1 MKRKSIVSVV
11 ITAVLVMTML
21 AGCGGAGKGSESSAS
36 KASESSA
43 SSAAAESTVAESA
56 SAEST
61 AAESTSAESV
71 AAESASEESASAD
84 KAEESAA
91 TGEVIKIGYVNPTT
105 GPLAG
110 NGEGCDWVVK
120 QIESYVNDTLGGIE
134 VDGAKSNIDVIV
146 YDSASDQ
153 ATCAEMADKLCVED
167 EVDLIIAIQT
177 PETVIPVEA
186 KAEQYEVPCVGI
198 QAPVNPCAFAS
209 DDHLWT
215 VHAFWTIEKVY
226 EQHKALW
233 EAAGYAPNT
242 GAKVGIAFANDSDGS
257 AWYQIFTENLEK
269 DGYVLVDPG
278 QYPSGTDDFSN
289 IVKKYK
295 DEDID
300 ILAGTN
306 IPPDF
311 NNLYTQ
317 MIAADVE
324 VGCITMGKCCL
335 LPGDVAALGDMVE
348 GIMSE
353 VWWAP
358 NYPYTSGLTGI
369 SCADLGAAYLEDN
382 GGVMPQP
389 AGYAYAALELAVQAF
404 TNAGTTDKA
413 AVMEALRALDV
424 ETIVGPIKYDKEMNG
439 LAYGDTVIA
448 GGQWQKGEDGTWN
461 LVVIDATTYP
471 ELEVAITGE
480 YIEGNATIK

>member
-1 MKRKSIVSVV
+1 MRKKGIVGIV
-11 ITAVLVMTML
+11 IAATLVMTML
-21 AGCGGAGKGSESSAS
+21 AGCGGSGSAKGGDSAKSSSAKS
-36 KASESSA
+36 SSA
-43 SSAAAESTVAESA
+43 AAASVESTSAKSASAAAESAESK
-56 SAEST
+56 SSSET
-61 AAESTSAESV
+61 AV
-71 AAESASEESASAD
+71 AN
-84 KAEESAA
+84 

-134 VDGAKSNIDVIV
+134 VDGAKKNIKVIV

-167 EVDLIIAIQT
+167 EVDLIVAIQT

-186 KAEQYEVPCVGI
+186 KAEQYGIPCVGI

-209 DDHLWT
+209 DDHQWT

-358 NYPYTSGLTGI
+358 NYPYKSGLTGV
-369 SCADLGAAYLEDN
+369 SCEELGAAYLEDN

-389 AGYAYAALELAVQAF
+389 AGYAYAALELAVNAF
-404 TNAGTTDKA
+404 AEAGTTDKE
-413 AVMEALRALDV
+413 AVMEALKATDT

-439 LAYGDTVIA
+439 LAYGETVIA
-448 GGQWQKGEDGTWN
+448 GGQWQKDDDGNWN

-480 YIEGNATIK
+480 YIEGNATNK

>member
-1 MKRKSIVSVV
+1 MKRKSIIGVV
-11 ITAVLVMTML
+11 IAAVLVMTTL
-21 AGCGGAGKGSESSAS
+21 AGCSGGAADKGSESSSAGKGSESTSTV
-36 KASESSA
+36 ESS
-43 SSAAAESTVAESA
+43 S
-56 SAEST
+56 
-61 AAESTSAESV
+61 AAESTSAEE
-71 AAESASEESASAD
+71 AAESTSAEEAAESTSAEKEAESSSA
-84 KAEESAA
+84 AESAA
-91 TGEVIKIGYVNPTT
+91 TGEVLKIGYVNPTT

-134 VDGAKSNIDVIV
+134 VDGEKSPIKVIV

-167 EVDLIIAIQT
+167 EVDLMVAIQT

-186 KAEQYEVPCVGI
+186 KAEQYGIPCVGI

-209 DDHLWT
+209 DEHQWT
-215 VHAFWTIEKVY
+215 AHAFWTIENVY

-233 EAAGYAPNT
+233 QAAGYEPNT

-324 VGCITMGKCCL
+324 VGCVTMGKCCL

-358 NYPYTSGLTGI
+358 NYPYTSGLTGV
-369 SCADLGAAYLEDN
+369 SCADLGAAYQEDN

-389 AGYAYAALELAVQAF
+389 AGYAYAALELAVHAF
-404 TNAGTTDKA
+404 TEAGTRDKE
-413 AVMEALRALDV
+413 AVMTALKGLDV